1 MYQINTLN
9 LHKVICQ
16 LCLNKI
22 KNKYKKLNPKDMPT
36 KVSKKKT
43 KTRLLLQLNIVFV
56 ATDCVVSL
64 ETNRN
69 KAFSD

>member
-36 KVSKKKT
+36 KVSKKKQRHGCYYNLT
-43 KTRLLLQLNIVFV
+43 L
-56 ATDCVVSL
+56 SL
-64 ETNRN
+64 WRQTV
-69 KAFSD
+69 